1 MMIDR
6 CSNKVAITS
15 QDRLQPIDKWEDY
28 PIKVLNIAPL
38 IMVTLLTVSSFFST
52 FGCFL
57 RDGRSSSGDLP
68 SLSSLWMASRCEWL
82 SPCQMAAPPGIYSW
96 RSFGCKERGGLNQ
109 PPEWARSAGLGRPAQ
124 VHPSPVRSPIR
135 SRGSS
140 GGYAFCPLHL
150 HYFDDVIL
158 ASEPTPGVGQAGRP
172 KPTGPVHPSPVRSPL
187 QSRGSSGDY
196 AFCPLHLHYFDDV
209 ILTSNMDLCM
219 KSGLLCFN
227 PQRYSFVALRS
238 LPPLEVIS
246 SSLWTRTRLRKYSFE
261 LVVNPS
267 FMSKFSYTNTT
278 LPNACI

>member
-1 MMIDR
+1 MGDPPPEISLLSLACGWPLGVNGSLPAKWR
-6 CSNKVAITS
+6 
-15 QDRLQPIDKWEDY
+15 RLQEFTVED
-28 PIKVLNIAPL
+28 PL
-38 IMVTLLTVSSFFST
+38 
-52 FGCFL
+52 GA
-57 RDGRSSSGDLP
+57 R
-68 SLSSLWMASRCEWL
+68 
-82 SPCQMAAPPGIYSW
+82 
-96 RSFGCKERGGLNQ
+96 KGGLNQ
-109 PPEWARSAGLGRPAQ
+109 PPEWARLAGLGRPAQ

-187 QSRGSSGDY
+187 HSRGSSGDY

-227 PQRYSFVALRS
+227 PQGYSFVALRS

-246 SSLWTRTRLRKYSFE
+246 SSL
-261 LVVNPS
+261 
-267 FMSKFSYTNTT
+267 
-278 LPNACI
+278 